1 MGKNYDQ
8 DISILSEGVKFEGK
22 LVSNG
27 NVRVDGEFDGELI
40 VTGNLTIG
48 NKSVGK
54 GKVEATNIT
63 CGGAIEGSIVASEKL
78 VLESSAKI
86 EGDISAKILVINE
99 GASFKGSSNM
109 NQGFRS
115 TSENNE

>member
-22 LVSNG
+22 LSSNG
-27 NVRVDGEFDGELI
+27 NVRVDGEFEGEII

-48 NKSVGK
+48 NKSSGK

-63 CGGAIEGSIVASEKL
+63 CGGVIEGSVVATEKL

-86 EGDISAKILVINE
+86 EGDIVAKILVISE

-109 NQGFRS
+109 NQDFND
-115 TSENNE
+115 TSNNNE